1 MRLLLIA
8 LSIPALISAQ
18 QDETTALFRQ
28 EFTVQGATSN
38 EFTDDQQLEFEQV
51 IQSYLTG
58 TTCDVVSQ
66 KAGEVESEEFML
78 QIEYECVFLG
88 SKEFATS
95 FFDFIGSRLTRVTDD
110 LSNLGVVQSF
120 APLLL
125 LLNGETATTVIAPL
139 NSSNSTETSTEA
151 PVDESPLAANTTVE
165 PTASPVTESPPTS
178 TAENATV
185 STWSSGFRQGFVV
198 AGDTAQLTPEQQTLL
213 GMQMDVYTQSALESN
228 GVAAP
233 PVTTQC
239 LVYGQSFAQSDRGE
253 TLLVAESECTWT
265 SSSAELDLSD
275 VPRAYIVFV
284 NDNLG
289 TVTRD
294 LQAIGLGMLE
304 EAWPIQV
311 FTAESQ
317 VPSAAPTETRSIETT
332 MGMYAQR
339 FILDPDAMDIRW
351 SDEQLVDI
359 SAILAGYTLS
369 IVDDATVPVDSS
381 CEVNNQ
387 QVEQDGQ
394 DETVMNLRYTCTYT
408 SVVRN
413 LSTLFI
419 ENVNANLDQVS
430 QDLQPFGVREALP
443 VRDATAPTMAPT
455 LFPASQFAMGSY
467 TQEFAL
473 EAAGGGNE
481 APASALESDFVGI
494 IQDYTQGFGEDGRT
508 VSTECQIDDQWE
520 RIDPL
525 GEVFLKVDY
534 SCNYTA
540 LQDGVNVTEYPD
552 LFVSF
557 VNDNLVG
564 MAQDLQN
571 IDETINEALPVVRR
585 DSSSSEDTTATISPL
600 NSTEVP
606 VDSNETTTVPS
617 NTSTSM
623 PGDETMAPNPEGNE
637 AGPESPTPSPSIA
650 CSMPNDKMGKG
661 SSAGSVEISSG
672 RKYGMSLLLLVNL
685 CWFLF

>member
-1 MRLLLIA
+1 MLFLWIA
-8 LSIPALISAQ
+8 LSIPVLITAQ

-28 EFTVQGATSN
+28 EFTVQGTTPR

-78 QIEYECVFLG
+78 QIEYECLFLG
-88 SKEFATS
+88 SQGFATS
-95 FFDFIGSRLTRVTDD
+95 FFDFIGSRLNRVTDD
-110 LSNLGVVQSF
+110 LANLGVMESF

-139 NSSNSTETSTEA
+139 NSSSNSNENSTEV
-151 PVDESPLAANTTVE
+151 PVEESPLAANTTAE
-165 PTASPVTESPPTS
+165 PTASPVAESSPTS

-198 AGDTAQLTPEQQTLL
+198 AGDTAQLTPEQETLL
-213 GMQMDVYTQSALESN
+213 GMQMNVYTQSALESN
-228 GVAAP
+228 EAPAP

-253 TLLVAESECTWT
+253 TLLVVESECTWT
-265 SSSAELDLSD
+265 SSSAELVFSD

-284 NDNLG
+284 NDNLD

-339 FILDPDAMDIRW
+339 FILNPDAMDIRW
-351 SDEQLVDI
+351 TDEQLVDI
-359 SAILAGYTLS
+359 SDILAAYTLR
-369 IVDDATVPVDSS
+369 IVDDSSAAVESS

-387 QVEQDGQ
+387 QVEQDDQ
-394 DETVMNLRYTCTYT
+394 DETVMNVRYTCTYT

-413 LSTLFI
+413 LPTLFI

-430 QDLQPFGVREALP
+430 QDLQPFGVRQALP

-455 LFPASQFAMGSY
+455 VFPVSQFAMGSY
-467 TQEFAL
+467 TQEFAM
-473 EAAGGGNE
+473 EAAGESNV
-481 APASALESDFVGI
+481 APVSALESDFVGV
-494 IQDYTQGFGEDGRT
+494 IQDYTRGFGEDSRT
-508 VSTECQIDDQWE
+508 VSTDCQIDDQWE

-540 LQDGVNVTEYPD
+540 LEDGVNVTEYPE

-557 VNDNLVG
+557 VNDNLDG
-564 MAQDLQN
+564 MTQDLQN
-571 IDETINEALPVVRR
+571 IDETINEALSVARR
-585 DSSSSEDTTATISPL
+585 DSSSLEDTTPIVSPL
-600 NSTEVP
+600 NSTDVP
-606 VDSNETTTVPS
+606 VDGNETTVPS

-623 PGDETMAPNPEGNE
+623 PADETMAPNPEGNE
-637 AGPESPTPSPSIA
+637 TPESPTPSPSIA
-650 CSMPNDKMGKG
+650 CSTANENTGKG
-661 SSAGSVEISSG
+661 SSAGSVEVSSG
-672 RKYGMSLLLLVNL
+672 RQNGVLLLVL
-685 CWFLF
+685 VHLWWLLL